1 MIGGINSAA
10 NYSQIQSGN
19 HAPTRERS
27 DAARAPAAA
36 PVAVAVDSAR
46 GELNAPAQNRDNA
59 PQNQA
64 TAESPEATNRR
75 VEARRAAEDVRL
87 ESFRADDVSP
97 SAARA
102 LSAFA
107 GVAAAGQE
115 YESGSV
121 LSGIDIMV

>member
-1 MIGGINSAA
+1 MIGGVNSA

-19 HAPTRERS
+19 NAPARERA
-27 DAARAPAAA
+27 DTARASASA

-46 GELNAPAQNRDNA
+46 RDLGAPAQSRDGA
-59 PQNQA
+59 PQGQSA
-64 TAESPEATNRR
+64 SESPEATSRR
-75 VEARRAAEDVRL
+75 VEARRAAEDARL

-115 YESGSV
+115 YENGSV
-121 LSGIDIMV
+121 LTGIDIMV

>member
-1 MIGGINSAA
+1 MIGGLNPAS
-10 NYSQIQSGN
+10 YSQIQSGN
-19 HAPTRERS
+19 NAPARERT
-27 DAARAPAAA
+27 DTARASAAA
-36 PVAVAVDSAR
+36 PMSVAVDSAR
-46 GELNAPAQNRDNA
+46 KDLGNPAQSRDGA
-59 PQNQA
+59 PQTGNA
-64 TAESPEATNRR
+64 TESPEATARR

-102 LSAFA
+102 LSTFA

-115 YESGSV
+115 YEGGSV